1 LRRLEEDIDLRSPS
15 SDLETLLARVQAATH
30 RRSLIVL
37 VTDETHPQPTPRA
50 LELLKRL
57 SVHHRM
63 IVMQVADA
71 DPTKLPK
78 GTRIV
83 DVDAGPLPGFLLED
97 SQIAS
102 EAAVRAEQSRQ
113 VVRQLLDI
121 PGITRVS
128 VSSSAEVVR
137 TLLSALEREN
147 RVR

>member
-1 LRRLEEDIDLRSPS
+1 
-15 SDLETLLARVQAATH
+15 
-30 RRSLIVL
+30 
-37 VTDETHPQPTPRA
+37 
-50 LELLKRL
+50 
-57 SVHHRM
+57 M
-63 IVMQVADA
+63 
-71 DPTKLPK
+71 
-78 GTRIV
+78 
-83 DVDAGPLPGFLLED
+83 ED